1 MSTIDRLRQT
11 ALRFLIIYL
20 WLHVP
25 VLAVAG
31 ALTGAAWIEAT
42 VGAAIFAGL
51 STVSWRMNP
60 HGTATRIVASLSF
73 MFIVM
78 LAVNEF
84 RLGTRQIDLHL
95 YFMAALA
102 MLVTL
107 VDWRAIVASAGVVAV
122 HHLVLNFVLPEM
134 IWPGGSDFVRVL
146 LHAAVVVVE
155 TAALVYGAFRME
167 RAIVEA
173 DDAVARAS
181 AAEAEA
187 HALAQKRVE
196 DERRVAEER
205 KLSRTRLADDFEV
218 MVGRV
223 VASVSERTEQVKSS
237 AMTMVA
243 NSRKT
248 NDLADA
254 VAQETGL
261 ASSSVQTVAAAA
273 EELASSIEEI
283 SRQVAKSTE
292 LAQAAVTEA
301 EATDSTVQLLSENAQ
316 RISEVVDLITDIA
329 EQTNL
334 LALNATIEAA
344 RAGEAG
350 RGFAVVASEVK
361 TLANQTAK
369 ATEGIA
375 TQVSAIQTVAEQT
388 VAAIGTIRT
397 RILSI
402 SEMSQAIASAVLE
415 QNAATS
421 EITRSTQVAAQ
432 STGDAAR
439 TVDTVRA
446 DTAQTV
452 GAADVVSRTATDLA
466 SEVEMLD
473 REVRQFMESIRVA

>member
-1 MSTIDRLRQT
+1 MSTIDHLRQT

-60 HGTATRIVASLSF
+60 HGSATRIVASLSF

-181 AAEAEA
+181 RLVVELDEVREA
-187 HALAQKRVE
+187 R
-196 DERRVAEER
+196 
-205 KLSRTRLADDFEV
+205 
-218 MVGRV
+218 
-223 VASVSERTEQVKSS
+223 
-237 AMTMVA
+237 
-243 NSRKT
+243 
-248 NDLADA
+248 
-254 VAQETGL
+254 
-261 ASSSVQTVAAAA
+261 AAAA
-273 EELASSIEEI
+273 FH
-283 SRQVAKSTE
+283 R
-292 LAQAAVTEA
+292 
-301 EATDSTVQLLSENAQ
+301 NAQ
-316 RISEVVDLITDIA
+316 CRLAGLAGHDPGDAPCGGVCQFDIVWRCGVRGHR
-329 EQTNL
+329 L
-334 LALNATIEAA
+334 HLALACP
-344 RAGEAG
+344 
-350 RGFAVVASEVK
+350 
-361 TLANQTAK
+361 
-369 ATEGIA
+369 
-375 TQVSAIQTVAEQT
+375 
-388 VAAIGTIRT
+388 
-397 RILSI
+397 
-402 SEMSQAIASAVLE
+402 
-415 QNAATS
+415 
-421 EITRSTQVAAQ
+421 
-432 STGDAAR
+432 
-439 TVDTVRA
+439 
-446 DTAQTV
+446 
-452 GAADVVSRTATDLA
+452 
-466 SEVEMLD
+466 
-473 REVRQFMESIRVA
+473 